1 MRLFAGIFLLAD
13 VVTAALGPTRVYTA
27 LFGQTYN
34 LTDPLGNSYSIQPY
48 NQILLQPDVSLGTFQ
63 TYAAIANQ
71 YVYQSYTGGSTAGAC
86 GSGKS
91 FALELGCAQTIS
103 LDPVIE
109 NPTCYY
115 TSTLNTPAVCGVD
128 MTVGQEGA
136 SATNTPT
143 PTPSPLGLFTM
154 FPSATATATGTPST
168 TPLFMI
174 TAWPTTSP
182 MNVSPTSTP
191 LFYWT
196 PYPSYDPNN
205 GTLPFIGLISGAT
218 GTTATILGGVAVGG
232 IALVCIIFAIKH
244 FRNGGSIKDLFSIFM
259 ANRHKI
265 NSVLS
270 QVPGV
275 PDSVKKA
282 IADPN
287 SMLSPDAKKM
297 LALANNPH
305 AAIDK
310 LDLPDSV
317 KAEMKKRVPSSG
329 EELLKKV
336 TSRRAEAEATATG
349 DMEELTPPPGLK
361 PKRSSLPPV
370 TAEGTDLDDAP
381 SQSPQIVI
389 SELNDAPSPTP
400 VALTRKAQSM
410 A

>member
-1 MRLFAGIFLLAD
+1 MRLLAGIFLLAN

-34 LTDPLGNSYSIQPY
+34 LTDPLGNEYSIQPY
-48 NQILLQPDVSLGTFQ
+48 NQIFLQPDVSLGAFQ
-63 TYAAIANQ
+63 TYATIANQ
-71 YVYQSYTGGSTAGAC
+71 YVYQSYTGGSTSGGC

-91 FALELGCAQTIS
+91 FALELSCAQSVNLGT
-103 LDPVIE
+103 VIE
-109 NPTCYY
+109 NPACYY
-115 TSTLNTPAVCGVD
+115 TGTLYTPVVCGVD

-136 SATNTPT
+136 SATTTPT
-143 PTPSPLGLFTM
+143 PTSSPLGVFSM
-154 FPSATATATGTPST
+154 FPSATATGTSTPST

-174 TAWPTTSP
+174 TAWPTSSP

-205 GTLPFIGLISGAT
+205 GTLPFLGLISGAT
-218 GTTATILGGVAVGG
+218 GTTATILGGIAVGG
-232 IALVCIIFAIKH
+232 IILVGILFAVKH
-244 FRNGGSIKDLFSIFM
+244 FRNGGSVKDLFGIFM
-259 ANRHKI
+259 ANRHKL
-265 NSVLS
+265 NNVLS

-297 LALANNPH
+297 LAIASSPH

-317 KAEMKKRVPSSG
+317 KAEMKKRIPSNPDELLNKVTKRGGTTNVDAEVPSNNVI
-329 EELLKKV
+329 K
-336 TSRRAEAEATATG
+336 
-349 DMEELTPPPGLK
+349 TPLQPMQPA
-361 PKRSSLPPV
+361 V
-370 TAEGTDLDDAP
+370 DLDD
-381 SQSPQIVI
+381 SPQIVI
-389 SELNDAPSPTP
+389 SDMPADTAPVKPPS
-400 VALTRKAQSM
+400 S
-410 A
+410 